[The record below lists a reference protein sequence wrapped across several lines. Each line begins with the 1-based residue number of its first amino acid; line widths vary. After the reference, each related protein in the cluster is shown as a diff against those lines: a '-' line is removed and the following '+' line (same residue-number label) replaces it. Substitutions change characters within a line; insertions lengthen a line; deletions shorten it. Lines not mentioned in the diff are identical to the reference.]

1 MIKEGV
7 FLGKRYEILGRIGSG
22 GMADVYKGKDHKLN
36 RFVAIKVLKST
47 YRSDE
52 TFIKKFLSE
61 AQAAAGLMHPNVV
74 NVYDVGQDR
83 GLYYMVMELVE
94 GITLKD
100 YIEKKG
106 KLSAKETISISIQM
120 VTGIQAAHNCHII
133 HRDIKPQ
140 NIIISKDGKV
150 KVTDFGIARATTSTA
165 TQAVTTTV
173 MGSVH
178 YTSPEQ
184 ARGGIVDEKS
194 DIYSAGIT
202 MYEMITGHVPFDGD
216 STVTVA
222 LKHLNEVIKSPA
234 EEVPDIPYSLEC
246 IIMKCTQKLPNKRY
260 MSCEELLQDLKH
272 SLVDPDGDFVVLDGV
287 TNRMPAAS
295 QDTGRTTVVMS
306 QDELNRMKNR
316 QNYNNDYDDDYEDD
330 YDDDYDDRRRNR
342 YDDDDDYDDRRRSR
356 YDDDDDYD
364 DRRRSRYDDDDD
376 YDDRR
381 RSRYDDDDDYDDRRK
396 DRYDDR
402 NRRKKN
408 EVNKDTKKIMKILM
422 VVAGVVIA
430 LLVMFLVGN
439 AVGVFKGG
447 KGTTTQQTDSEM
459 VKVPDVTG
467 KTYEEA
473 QKELN
478 KYDLGIH
485 KSTAPSDTVAKG
497 KIISQDPADGKKVKK
512 HTTVNVVISSGEEAK
527 MTTIPSVVGLSE
539 ADAEKALQAK
549 NLVVKKG
556 DPVYSDDVEQG
567 EVVSV
572 NPSEGAEVK
581 EGTTVTLVISK
592 GNQPAT
598 VPKLTGKSQSDA
610 EAALSQA
617 GLSGN
622 ATEDYSDTVEEGYII
637 SQDTDAGKEVSKGTT
652 IGYVVSKGPKMTVVT
667 VPDLSYKDKNTAE
680 KLLKQA
686 GLTPEYIGEDYSDEY
701 PKGQVFYQSVSGGTQ
716 VEKGTTVQYMVSKG
730 SQPSAPDSGN
740 SGNDSGTEENTNQ

>member
-272 SLVDPDGDFVVLDGV
+272 SLVDPEGDFVVLDGV
-287 TNRMPAAS
+287 TKRMPATS

-306 QDELNRMKNR
+306 PDELNRMKNR
-316 QNYNNDYDDDYEDD
+316 QNYNDD
-330 YDDDYDDRRRNR
+330 YDDDYDD
-342 YDDDDDYDDRRRSR
+342 
-356 YDDDDDYD
+356 
-364 DRRRSRYDDDDD
+364 DDDDD

-430 LLVMFLVGN
+430 LLIMFLVGN

-527 MTTIPSVVGLSE
+527 MTTIPSVVGLAE

-572 NPSEGAEVK
+572 SPSEGAEVK

-592 GNQPAT
+592 GNQPT
-598 VPKLTGKSQSDA
+598 KVPKLTGKSQSDA

-622 ATEDYSDTVEEGYII
+622 ATEDYSDTVEKGLVI

-652 IGYVVSKGPKMTVVT
+652 IGYVVSKGPKLTVVT

-686 GLTPEYIGEDYSDEY
+686 GLTPEYIGEDYSDNY
-701 PKGQVFYQSVSGGTQ
+701 PKGQVFYQSVSSGTQ

-730 SQPSAPDSGN
+730 AQPSAPDSGN

>member
-222 LKHLNEVIKSPA
+222 LKHLNEAIKSPA

-287 TNRMPAAS
+287 TKRMPAAS

-306 QDELNRMKNR
+306 QDELNRLKKR
-316 QNYNNDYDDDYEDD
+316 QNYNDDYDDDYEDD
-330 YDDDYDDRRRNR
+330 YDDDYDDRRR
-342 YDDDDDYDDRRRSR
+342 SR
-356 YDDDDDYD
+356 Y
-364 DRRRSRYDDDDD
+364 
-376 YDDRR
+376 
-381 RSRYDDDDDYDDRRK
+381 DDDDYDDRRK
-396 DRYDDR
+396 DRYDD
-402 NRRKKN
+402 RRKKN

-430 LLVMFLVGN
+430 LLIMFLVGN

-447 KGTTTQQTDSEM
+447 KGTATQQTDSEM

-485 KSTAPSDTVAKG
+485 KSTAPSDTVEKG

-527 MTTIPSVVGLSE
+527 TTTIPNVVGMSE
-539 ADAEKALQAK
+539 ADAEKALQDK

-556 DPVYSDDVEQG
+556 DPVYSDNVEQG

-572 NPSEGAEVK
+572 SPSEGAEVK

-598 VPKLTGKSQSDA
+598 VPKLTGKSKSDA

-622 ATEDYSDTVEEGYII
+622 ATEDYSDTVEEGVII

-667 VPDLSYKDKNTAE
+667 VPSILSFDKNAAE
-680 KLLKQA
+680 KKLKEA
-686 GLTPEYIGEDYSDEY
+686 GLVPEYLGEDDSVNEY
-701 PKGQVFYQSVSGGTQ
+701 GQGQVSYQSISAGTQ
-716 VEKGTTVQYMVSKG
+716 VEKGTTVQYKVSKG

>member
-222 LKHLNEVIKSPA
+222 LKHLNEAIKSPA

-287 TNRMPAAS
+287 TKRMPAAS

-316 QNYNNDYDDDYEDD
+316 QDYNDDYDDDYEDD
-330 YDDDYDDRRRNR
+330 YDDDYDD
-342 YDDDDDYDDRRRSR
+342 YDDRRRSR
-356 YDDDDDYD
+356 YDD
-364 DRRRSRYDDDDD
+364 
-376 YDDRR
+376 
-381 RSRYDDDDDYDDRRK
+381 
-396 DRYDDR
+396 
-402 NRRKKN
+402 RRKKN

-430 LLVMFLVGN
+430 LLIMFLVGN

-485 KSTAPSDTVAKG
+485 KSTAPSDTVEKG

-527 MTTIPSVVGLSE
+527 TTTIPNVVGMSE
-539 ADAEKALQAK
+539 ADAEKALQDK

-556 DPVYSDDVEQG
+556 DPVYSDNVEQG

-572 NPSEGAEVK
+572 SPSEGAEVK

-622 ATEDYSDTVEEGYII
+622 ATEDYSDTVEEGVII

-667 VPDLSYKDKNTAE
+667 VPSILSFDKNAAE
-680 KLLKQA
+680 KKLKEA
-686 GLTPEYIGEDYSDEY
+686 GLVPEYLGEDDSVNEY
-701 PKGQVFYQSVSGGTQ
+701 GQGQVSYQSISAGTQ

>member
-287 TNRMPAAS
+287 TKRMPAAS

-316 QNYNNDYDDDYEDD
+316 QNYNDDYDDDYEDD
-330 YDDDYDDRRRNR
+330 YDDDY
-342 YDDDDDYDDRRRSR
+342 DDYDDRRRSR

-364 DRRRSRYDDDDD
+364 DRCRSRYDDDDD
-376 YDDRR
+376 YDD
-381 RSRYDDDDDYDDRRK
+381 
-396 DRYDDR
+396 
-402 NRRKKN
+402 RRKKN

-430 LLVMFLVGN
+430 LLIMFLVGN

-485 KSTAPSDTVAKG
+485 KSTAPSDTVKKG
-497 KIISQDPADGKKVKK
+497 KIVSQDPADGKKVKK

-527 MTTIPSVVGLSE
+527 TTTIPNVVGMSE
-539 ADAEKALQAK
+539 ADAEKALQDK

-556 DPVYSDDVEQG
+556 DPVYSDNVEQG

-572 NPSEGAEVK
+572 SPSEGAEVK

-622 ATEDYSDTVEEGYII
+622 ATEDYSDTVEEGVII

-667 VPDLSYKDKNTAE
+667 VPSILSFDKNAAE
-680 KLLKQA
+680 KKLKEA
-686 GLTPEYIGEDYSDEY
+686 GLVPEYLGEDDSVNEY
-701 PKGQVFYQSVSGGTQ
+701 GQGQVSYQSISAGTQ
-716 VEKGTTVQYMVSKG
+716 VEKGTTVQYKVSKG

>member
-1 MIKEGV
+1 MCI
-7 FLGKRYEILGRIGSG
+7 
-22 GMADVYKGKDHKLN
+22 
-36 RFVAIKVLKST
+36 
-47 YRSDE
+47 
-52 TFIKKFLSE
+52 
-61 AQAAAGLMHPNVV
+61 
-74 NVYDVGQDR
+74 
-83 GLYYMVMELVE
+83 
-94 GITLKD
+94 
-100 YIEKKG
+100 
-106 KLSAKETISISIQM
+106 
-120 VTGIQAAHNCHII
+120 
-133 HRDIKPQ
+133 RD
-140 NIIISKDGKV
+140 S
-150 KVTDFGIARATTSTA
+150 
-165 TQAVTTTV
+165 
-173 MGSVH
+173 
-178 YTSPEQ
+178 
-184 ARGGIVDEKS
+184 
-194 DIYSAGIT
+194 
-202 MYEMITGHVPFDGD
+202 
-216 STVTVA
+216 
-222 LKHLNEVIKSPA
+222 
-234 EEVPDIPYSLEC
+234 
-246 IIMKCTQKLPNKRY
+246 
-260 MSCEELLQDLKH
+260 
-272 SLVDPDGDFVVLDGV
+272 
-287 TNRMPAAS
+287 
-295 QDTGRTTVVMS
+295 
-306 QDELNRMKNR
+306 
-316 QNYNNDYDDDYEDD
+316 
-330 YDDDYDDRRRNR
+330 
-342 YDDDDDYDDRRRSR
+342 DYDDRRRSR

-364 DRRRSRYDDDDD
+364 DRCRSRY
-376 YDDRR
+376 
-381 RSRYDDDDDYDDRRK
+381 DDDDYDDRRK
-396 DRYDDR
+396 DRYDD
-402 NRRKKN
+402 RRKKN

-430 LLVMFLVGN
+430 LLIMFLVGN

-485 KSTAPSDTVAKG
+485 KSTAPSNTVAKG

-527 MTTIPSVVGLSE
+527 MTTIPSVVGLAE
-539 ADAEKALQAK
+539 ADAEKALQDK

-556 DPVYSDDVEQG
+556 DPVYSDDVEQE

-572 NPSEGAEVK
+572 SPSEGAEVK

-622 ATEDYSDTVEEGYII
+622 ATEDYSDTVEEGVII

-667 VPDLSYKDKNTAE
+667 VPDLSYKDQNTAE

-701 PKGQVFYQSVSGGTQ
+701 PEGQVFYQSVSSGTQ

-730 SQPSAPDSGN
+730 SQPSDPDSGD

>member
-234 EEVPDIPYSLEC
+234 EEVPDIPYSL
-246 IIMKCTQKLPNKRY
+246 
-260 MSCEELLQDLKH
+260 KH

-287 TNRMPAAS
+287 TKRMPAAS

-316 QNYNNDYDDDYEDD
+316 QNYNDDYDDDYEDD
-330 YDDDYDDRRRNR
+330 Y
-342 YDDDDDYDDRRRSR
+342 DDYDDRRRSR

-364 DRRRSRYDDDDD
+364 DRRRSRYDD
-376 YDDRR
+376 
-381 RSRYDDDDDYDDRRK
+381 
-396 DRYDDR
+396 
-402 NRRKKN
+402 RRKKN

-430 LLVMFLVGN
+430 LLIMFLVGN

-527 MTTIPSVVGLSE
+527 MTTIPSVVGLAE
-539 ADAEKALQAK
+539 ADAEKALQDK

-572 NPSEGAEVK
+572 SPSEGAEVK

-622 ATEDYSDTVEEGYII
+622 ATEDYSDTVEEGVII

-667 VPDLSYKDKNTAE
+667 VPDLSYKDQNTAE

-701 PKGQVFYQSVSGGTQ
+701 PEGQVFYQSVSSGTQ

-730 SQPSAPDSGN
+730 SQPSDPDSGD